1 MKIKLTAIPALALTV
16 ALFSGCS
23 KTETAPPAKEVAH
36 HHEHKPPHGGAPVEL
51 GEEEYHVEFVRD
63 ATAGKLQAFVMDGEL
78 EFFVRIAAPAL
89 EVTAQVAGKEE
100 ALVLQPV
107 ANNATGE
114 TVGNTSLFE
123 AQAGWLKSATNF
135 DAVLKEI
142 TVHGKTYT
150 NVAFNFP
157 KGSDEGP
164 KK

>member
-1 MKIKLTAIPALALTV
+1 MKQIFLVCVALAVGFLG
-16 ALFSGCS
+16 GCS
-23 KTETAPPAKEVAH
+23 KSETAAPAKETVK

-51 GEEEYHVEFVRD
+51 GEEENHVEFVAD
-63 ATAGKLQAFVMDGEL
+63 VASGKLQAFVMDGEL
-78 EFFVRIAAPAL
+78 EKFVRIAAPSL
-89 EVTAQVAGKEE
+89 EVTAIISDREE
-100 ALVLQPV
+100 KLIFQPV

-114 TVGNTSLFE
+114 TVGDTSLFE
-123 AQAGWLKSATNF
+123 AQADWLKTTPTF

-150 NVAFNFP
+150 DVAFNFP